1 VIPVLPVAGLAWAIE
16 AALDKKASGL
26 VVLDLRELATF
37 TNFFLLATGW
47 SGPQIRA
54 IADEI
59 ERRLDEHGLAVA
71 DREGYDT
78 AEWVLLDYREFV
90 VHIFSERARLYY
102 DLERLWRAARRID
115 IPESGAAPEAA
126 MR

>member
-1 VIPVLPVAGLAWAIE
+1 MIPALPVPGLEWAVE
-16 AALDKKASGL
+16 AALDKKAAGL
-26 VVLDLRELATF
+26 VVLDLHDHATF
-37 TNFFLLATGW
+37 TDFFLLATGW
-47 SGPQIRA
+47 SGPQVRA

-59 ERRLDEHGLAVA
+59 EKRLGGHGLTVA
-71 DREGYDT
+71 HREGYDT
-78 AEWVLLDYREFV
+78 AEWVLLDYRDFV

-115 IPESGAAPEAA
+115 IPEPGAAPEAA